1 MSNVKIEIDFLPV
14 GEGEKSGD
22 AIAIRYGDENEFF
35 VHVVDGGTQES
46 GQALVDHINQY
57 YDNPT
62 CVDNLVCTHGDD
74 DHSSGL
80 RTVIEN
86 FSIGRIWM
94 NRPWLYASELT
105 QSFKGN
111 WSVEG
116 LRKSLRGSF
125 PVLAEIEDMAND
137 RGIIIEEAF
146 QGKQIGPFIIAS
158 PSRQFYLS
166 LIPHFSRTPEP
177 VEEAKEG
184 FSFLKFL
191 GEAGKSMAY
200 AASKLVPDSWD
211 NEYLPGGETAASNE
225 SSVVQYA
232 HFGDKRIMLTGDAG
246 LEALSHATNFLH
258 ENGYETQH
266 MDLIQIPHHGSRR
279 NVSTQLLNKLIGSSI
294 IKDGTA
300 GAAYASASKGESN
313 HPRKRVLNAFT
324 RRGYQTHSTEGMAK
338 GYNYNIPMK
347 PGWSSAEPHQF
358 YDQVEEESAA

>member
-1 MSNVKIEIDFLPV
+1 MSDVKIEIDFLPV
-14 GEGEKSGD
+14 GDGEKSGD
-22 AIAIRYGDENEFF
+22 AIAIRYGDENELF

-46 GQALVDHINQY
+46 GEALVGHINQY

-62 CVDNLVCTHGDD
+62 WVDNLVCTHGDD

-86 FSIGRIWM
+86 FNVGKIWM

-111 WSVEG
+111 WSAEG
-116 LRKSLRGSF
+116 LRKNLRESF
-125 PVLAEIEDMAND
+125 PILAEIEDMAND

-146 QGKQIGPFIIAS
+146 QGKHIGPFIIAS

-177 VEEAKEG
+177 VEEAKQG

-211 NEYLPGGETAASNE
+211 IEYLPGGETAASNE

-246 LEALSHATNFLH
+246 LEALNRATDFLH
-258 ENGYETQH
+258 AHGYKTQN
-266 MDLIQIPHHGSRR
+266 MNLIQIPHHGSRR
-279 NVSTQLLNKLIGSSI
+279 NVSTQVLNKLIGASI
-294 IKDGTA
+294 IRDGSV
-300 GAAYASASKGESN
+300 GSAYVSASKGESD

-324 RRGYQTHSTEGMAK
+324 RRGYQVHSTEGTTK
-338 GYNYNIPMK
+338 GYNHNIPMK
-347 PGWSSAEPHQF
+347 PGWSSAEPHPF
-358 YDQVEEESAA
+358 YDHVEEEGVA